1 MIKINLL
8 RAEKK
13 ELKPLITVKPE
24 KKEKVQTS
32 LFVLLLILTSFVI
45 LLLHLR
51 ISRSIESERRLLEE
65 FEIKKKELAG
75 VISDIEKYNAQ
86 KKAFEEKIKVI
97 EALKEK
103 QKLPVRL
110 LDEVSKNIQDGMW
123 LKRLSFSDGKVSISG
138 RAFSNN
144 IIADFISQLEA
155 TGFFKDVTLKD
166 SIMSPTQEGEGV
178 FDFTI
183 EARFSLEKR

>member
-103 QKLPVRL
+103 QKIPVRL

-155 TGFFKDVTLKD
+155 TGFFKDVALKD
-166 SIMSPTQEGEGV
+166 SIMNPTQEGERV

-183 EARFSLEKR
+183 EAKFSLEKR

>member
-32 LFVLLLILTSFVI
+32 IFVLLLILTSFVI

-65 FEIKKKELAG
+65 FEIKKNELAG

>member
-24 KKEKVQTS
+24 KKEKVYTS
-32 LFVLLLILTSFVI
+32 FFVLLLILTSVLI
-45 LLLHLR
+45 LLVHLNV
-51 ISRSIESERRLLEE
+51 SRAIESERRMLEE
-65 FEIKKKELAG
+65 LELRKKELAG
-75 VISDIEKYNAQ
+75 ILADIEKYNTQ

-97 EALKEK
+97 ESLKEK
-103 QKLPVRL
+103 QKVPVRL
-110 LDEVSKNIQDGMW
+110 LYEVSKRIPDGLW
-123 LKRLSFSDGKVSISG
+123 LKRLSFSEGKLSISG

-144 IIADFISQLEA
+144 IIADFISDLE
-155 TGFFKDVTLKD
+155 GSGLFKDVALKD
-166 SIMSPTQEGEGV
+166 STMSPTSEGGGV

-183 EARFSLEKR
+183 EGKFSIEKR

>member
-8 RAEKK
+8 RAERK
-13 ELKPLITVKPE
+13 EVKPLITVKPE
-24 KKEKVQTS
+24 KKEKVHTS
-32 LFVLLLILTSFVI
+32 IFVLLLILTAVLI
-45 LLLHLR
+45 LLLHLN
-51 ISRSIESERRLLEE
+51 ISRSIEYERRLLEE
-65 FEIKKKELAG
+65 LEIKKKELAG

-97 EALKEK
+97 ESLKEK
-103 QKLPVRL
+103 QKIPVRL
-110 LDEVSKNIQDGMW
+110 LDEVSKNIPDGMW
-123 LKRLSFSDGKVSISG
+123 LKRLSFSEGKVSISG

-155 TGFFKDVTLKD
+155 TGLFKDVTLKD
-166 SIMSPTQEGEGV
+166 STMNPTQEGGGV

-183 EARFSLEKR
+183 ETKFSLEKR

>member
-13 ELKPLITVKPE
+13 EVKPLITVKPE

-32 LFVLLLILTSFVI
+32 LFVLLLILTAFLI

-86 KKAFEEKIKVI
+86 KKAFEDKIKVI

-103 QKLPVRL
+103 QKIPVRL

-166 SIMSPTQEGEGV
+166 SIMSSTQEGGGV

-183 EARFSLEKR
+183 EAKFSLEKR

>member
-24 KKEKVQTS
+24 KKEKIHTS
-32 LFVLLLILTSFVI
+32 FFVLLLILTAVLI
-45 LLLHLR
+45 LFFHLTLTR
-51 ISRSIESERRLLEE
+51 KIESERRILEE
-65 FEIKKKELAG
+65 LEIKKKELAG
-75 VISDIEKYNAQ
+75 VIADIEKYNAQ

-97 EALKEK
+97 ETLKEK
-103 QKLPVRL
+103 QKVPVRL
-110 LDEVSKNIQDGMW
+110 LDEVSKKIPDGLW
-123 LKRLSFSDGKVSISG
+123 LKRLSFLEDKVSISG

-144 IIADFISQLEA
+144 IIADFISELES
-155 TGFFKDVTLKD
+155 TGLFKDVTLKD
-166 SIMSPTQEGEGV
+166 STMSPTTEGGGV

-183 EARFSLEKR
+183 ETKFSIERR